1 MRAEGKVLVGVI
13 LVLAS
18 AWWILQGADQY
29 LGSWTSHRRGV
40 ADLITVLDGIVPVVI
55 FLLGIFIVWLELD
68 EMKVEKEIKK
78 RK

>member
-1 MRAEGKVLVGVI
+1 MQAEGKVLIGVI
-13 LVLAS
+13 LVVVS

-29 LGSWTSHRRGV
+29 LGNWTIHRRGV
-40 ADLITVLDGIVPVVI
+40 ADLVTVLDGIIPILV

-68 EMKVEKEIKK
+68 EMRVEKEIRK